1 MSETTYVPTPQ
12 TPAGI
17 VASLNGRAYVY
28 LTPINGAVVQY
39 NSVGALVASVGKAY
53 DYFTP
58 LTGTTITLVYS
69 NSIVNPAGT
78 IAALTINLPAIT
90 SKTLQA
96 GQKVVVSFSQVVTAL
111 TVATTDGS
119 SIIGTAI
126 TAGTVGGH
134 FAYIYDSNSN
144 AWYPA

>member
-17 VASLNGRAYVY
+17 VACLNGGAYVY
-28 LTPINGAVVQY
+28 LNPTPGATVQV
-39 NSVGALVASVGKAY
+39 NAGGNLVAEVGKAY

-58 LTGTTITLVYS
+58 LTGATVTLVYS
-69 NSIVNPAGT
+69 NSIINPAGT
-78 IAALTINLPAIT
+78 IAALTIDLPAIT
-90 SKTLQA
+90 NKALQA
-96 GQKVVVSFSQVVTAL
+96 GQKAVVSFSQIVTAL

-119 SIIGTAI
+119 SIIGTAV
-126 TAGTVGGH
+126 TSSTVGSH

>member
-17 VASLNGRAYVY
+17 VASLNGGAYVY

-39 NSVGALVASVGKAY
+39 NNVGALVATVGKAY

-58 LTGTTITLVYS
+58 LTGATITLVYS
-69 NSIVNPAGT
+69 NSVVNPAGT

-90 SKTLQA
+90 SSTLQA
-96 GQKVVVSFSQVVTAL
+96 GQKVSVSFSHVVTAL

-119 SIIGTAI
+119 SIIGTAV
-126 TAGTVGGH
+126 TSAAVGTH
-134 FAYIYDSNSN
+134 FSYMYDSNSN
-144 AWYPA
+144 AWYPV